1 MRPNIRSSHTDIE
14 SYQATQIV
22 RYIHALI
29 IVHALNSL
37 LAYALV
43 GLLFNLEA
51 GSVLD
56 YK

>member
-43 GLLFNLEA
+43 GLLFNLED